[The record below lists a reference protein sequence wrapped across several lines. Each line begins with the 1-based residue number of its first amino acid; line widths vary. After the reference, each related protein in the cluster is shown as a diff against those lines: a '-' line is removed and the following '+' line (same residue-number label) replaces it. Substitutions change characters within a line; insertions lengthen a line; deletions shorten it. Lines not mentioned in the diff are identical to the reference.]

1 MWKLARKIFLATLGL
16 LLFFCMLLVA
26 INGFKS
32 EPSETSR
39 ALAEVPINPYPDS
52 DNLFLARSAINLPDM
67 ENRLTEAKNRVLL
80 ETAWNQALAHG
91 QITQEQ
97 LNANRSTHSKIAFSK
112 SIQWCNPARRPCL
125 KEFAEQHNVITSSK
139 ASNPLL
145 LQRYLQLP
153 DFKGSHDIT
162 PPNEYAAYSVGLI
175 PELRLLF
182 LAQVADAFL
191 HGTAHERAYAM
202 RQLAGDLVV
211 WKRALAA
218 YSSLIDK
225 MIAISYLH
233 QSLALMGEIINHRD
247 FDVERDGAAF
257 ASELQD
263 IAVPDVSGMWKH
275 EYRFMHQLLESM
287 DAQGAGFFIRT
298 QEDDWDNS
306 PSVTQP
312 LLNTIAYWFFDRADT
327 QTRSADHFSQLIALS
342 KLPPDQG
349 LQALRALD
357 VLTSNNSH
365 AWWSYARN
373 PLGKTLLASSSN
385 LSSYQQRI
393 YDVFAYQQM
402 VLLSYQWRTQTMP
415 ATTASARL
423 TNNPLARHPA
433 TGSSFQ
439 YDPETRSL
447 RMDPLQPHKER
458 RFDVAVFSP
467 VAP

>member
-1 MWKLARKIFLATLGL
+1 MWKLTRNFLLYALGIL
-16 LLFFCMLLVA
+16 LLGVASLVI

-39 ALAEVPINPYPDS
+39 VLAEVPANPYPDS
-52 DNLFLARSAINLPDM
+52 DNVFLARSAINLPDR
-67 ENRLTEAKNRVLL
+67 ESRLTEAKNRVLL
-80 ETAWNQALAHG
+80 ETAWYQARAHG
-91 QITQEQ
+91 KMTQEQ
-97 LNANRSTHSKIAFSK
+97 LDTKLSTHAKIAFAK
-112 SIQWCNPARRPCL
+112 SVPWCNPARGPCL
-125 KEFAEQHNVITSSK
+125 KEFAEQHDVITSSK
-139 ASNPLL
+139 ANNALL

-162 PPNEYAAYSVGLI
+162 PPNEYAAYSIGLI

-191 HGTAHERAYAM
+191 RGTVQERAYAM

-211 WKRALAA
+211 WKKTLSG

-225 MIAISYLH
+225 MIATSYLH
-233 QSLALMGEIINHRD
+233 QSLALVGEIINHRD
-247 FDVERDGAAF
+247 FVVERDGAAF
-257 ASELQD
+257 ASVLQD

-287 DAQGAGFFIRT
+287 DAQGAGSFIRP
-298 QEDDWDNS
+298 QEEDWDNS
-306 PSVTQP
+306 PSATRS

-327 QTRSADHFSQLIALS
+327 QNRSADYFSQLIALS

-357 VLTSNNSH
+357 GMTSNNSH

-373 PLGKTLLASSSN
+373 PLGKTLLASSGN

-402 VLLSYQWRTQTMP
+402 VLLSYQWRTQAMP
-415 ATTASARL
+415 ATTASAQL
-423 TNNPLARHPA
+423 NNNPLARHPA

-439 YDPETRSL
+439 YDPETRLL
-447 RMDPLQPHKER
+447 RMVPLQPHKER
-458 RFDVAVFSP
+458 TFDVAVFSP